1 MVTPDWTARPESK
14 KSPTVSFEPAET
26 HAGNSLLARPLDRVA
41 AVIVDNLIILA
52 PIYVLLS
59 APLKKWMTVS
69 YLTGSEAEFLTNVV
83 GMVFA
88 CVMLIVTYQTVMH
101 FFFRAT
107 IGKFLFDIR
116 VVSMFPG
123 QQVTLWDCFVRSWI
137 WCLEFFCLALPL
149 LSVFANSQ
157 RRPWH
162 DRICDTIVV
171 SHNRGGVSA
180 PAKWEQALVRSFFTL
195 FLAIFGVGVVGQI
208 QGTIDKVKSD
218 ALLAALVER
227 DTGSCEVVSKNLND
241 EDSEKEHGR
250 LELAMTLYAAGLA
263 ERTCLES
270 EVEREVSMQLPVA
283 PITYLAQAFIHADDA
298 DISNSYLDQVC
309 EEAPSS
315 VECSMSQV
323 VGQWSEEDWGAVEES
338 LTKAPRG
345 SGYLEVW
352 GVRHFMKQANYG
364 KALSLL
370 NGLVEQRYLSEFSM
384 IQRVKGLYN
393 SYREPEA
400 EAALLQAV
408 SALPETDSLELS
420 SWVCAQQLQNGCQA
434 LDGAACQQLGTIQD
448 KTTEIDFE
456 DANEAL
462 ARLLALECRSEGQ
475 LDYLSF
481 ADAVRS
487 DDWQTFFR
495 ANLKH
500 QRGDRDASA
509 HLFSQLM
516 FAPDA
521 PDILKVE
528 AARRWSKFAN
538 RAQSEDLF
546 EQWRVIESKEAW
558 VKTGNFL
565 FRRMTEAGH
574 HDLALR
580 VARYLLNSES
590 LSPQALVALSSI
602 VEKEAEPER
611 KPANVKGAKEK
622 LKDHVKQILDS
633 AEGEN

>member
-1 MVTPDWTARPESK
+1 MVTPDWTARPHSK
-14 KSPTVSFEPAET
+14 KNPTVSFEPAET
-26 HAGNSLLARPLDRVA
+26 HVGNSLLARPLDRVA
-41 AVIVDNLIILA
+41 AVIVDNFVILA
-52 PIYVLLS
+52 PLYVLLS

-69 YLTGSEAEFLTNVV
+69 YLTGSEAEFLANIV
-83 GMVFA
+83 GMVMA
-88 CVMLIVTYQTVMH
+88 GMMLIVSYQTIMH
-101 FFFRAT
+101 FLFRAT
-107 IGKFLFDIR
+107 IGKLLFDIR

-149 LSVFANSQ
+149 LSVFANTQ

-162 DRICDTIVV
+162 DRICDTVVV
-171 SHNRGGVSA
+171 SHNRGGVAA
-180 PAKWEQALVRSFFTL
+180 PTKWEQALVRSFFTL
-195 FLAIFGVGVVGQI
+195 FLAVAGVAVLGQI
-208 QGTIDKVKSD
+208 QGTIDKLKSD
-218 ALLAALVER
+218 ATLAALVER
-227 DTGSCEVVSKNLND
+227 DTGSCDVVSKNLG
-241 EDSEKEHGR
+241 EEASEKEHGR

-283 PITYLAQAFIHADDA
+283 PITYLAQAFIHSDDA

-309 EEAPSS
+309 EEAPAS

-323 VGQWSEEDWGAVEES
+323 VGQWSEENWAAVEEA

-352 GVRHFMKQANYG
+352 GVRHFMKQAHYT

-370 NGLVEQRYLSEFSM
+370 NGLIDQRYLSEFSM
-384 IQRVKGLYN
+384 IQRVKGLFN
-393 SYREPEA
+393 SYRESEA

-408 SALPETDSLELS
+408 SSLPESDSLELS

-434 LDGAACQQLGTIQD
+434 LDGIACQRIKKIEGETA
-448 KTTEIDFE
+448 EIDFE
-456 DANEAL
+456 ESNEAL
-462 ARLLALECRSEGQ
+462 ARVLALECRKEGQ

-481 ADAVRS
+481 ADAVRNE
-487 DDWQTFFR
+487 DWQTFFR
-495 ANLKH
+495 ANLKQ
-500 QRGDRDASA
+500 QRGDKDASA

-521 PDILKVE
+521 PDILKIE

-538 RAQSEDLF
+538 RAQIEDLF

-558 VKTGNFL
+558 VKSGNFL
-565 FRRMTEAGH
+565 FKRMTEAGH

-590 LSPQALVALSSI
+590 MSPQALVALSGI
-602 VEKEAEPER
+602 VEEKSGSGR
-611 KPANVKGAKEK
+611 KPASVK
-622 LKDHVKQILDS
+622 LKDQVKKILDS
-633 AEGEN
+633 SKAEN